1 MSSPTASMGGL
12 IVRSYLSGKR
22 PDEARFVPPAAPRIR
37 KFITIGTPHFGA
49 LTCLDTAQSSQMCRG
64 SKFLADLATW
74 NQGWDDLRGVDYV
87 SIVGN
92 LMASGNAAGI

>member
-1 MSSPTASMGGL
+1 
-12 IVRSYLSGKR
+12 
-22 PDEARFVPPAAPRIR
+22 
-37 KFITIGTPHFGA
+37 
-49 LTCLDTAQSSQMCRG
+49 MCRA

-92 LMASGNAAGI
+92 VMASGSVSGVSDGLVSVTSASGGSFPGIYDDRTRVVPYCDTTGTNAALLNCPSGLLA